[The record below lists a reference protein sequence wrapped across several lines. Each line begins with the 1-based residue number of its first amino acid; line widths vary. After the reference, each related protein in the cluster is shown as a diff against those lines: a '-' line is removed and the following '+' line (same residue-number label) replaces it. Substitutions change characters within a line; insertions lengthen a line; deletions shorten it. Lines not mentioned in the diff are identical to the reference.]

1 MTVETGKT
9 RSGPPTPWTPRIT
22 AQLAILAAA
31 AFIYATAE
39 ILPVGALPAISQG
52 LDVSEALVGT
62 LLAWYAVVAAA
73 TTIPLVRWTA
83 HWPRRR
89 VLLITLICLTA
100 SQVISALAPTFAVL
114 AAGRALCAVTHGL
127 MWSVLAPIATRLVP
141 PSHSGRA
148 TTAIYVG
155 TSLALV
161 VGIPL
166 TSAMSLLWGWRPAV
180 VVITVAAASITVAAR
195 FALPAL
201 VLSNDQL
208 ALVGRHHY
216 RNRRLLGVSTVM
228 LIAVTGHF
236 ISYTFIAVIIEEV
249 VGVPGA
255 RLAWLLAAFGAAGLV
270 AMPMLARPLDHRPKA
285 VTGSCMAALSTAFV
299 VLAALSINGHHST
312 GTTVVAAAAIVL
324 WGAMAM
330 AVSPMLQSAAMR
342 TAPDD
347 PDGASGLYVT
357 AFQVG
362 ITGGS
367 LAGGLLFDKAGT
379 SAMLSASALLVGL
392 AAAGIAVSKRL
403 FVVP

>member
-1 MTVETGKT
+1 MTVETGKPRT
-9 RSGPPTPWTPRIT
+9 GPWTPRTT

-39 ILPVGALPAISQG
+39 ILPVGALPAISSG
-52 LDVSEALVGT
+52 LGVSEALVGT

-73 TTIPLVRWTA
+73 TTIPLVRRTA
-83 HWPRRR
+83 YWPRRR
-89 VLLITLICLTA
+89 VLVLTLVCLTA
-100 SQVISALAPTFAVL
+100 SQVISAMAPNFAVL
-114 AAGRALCAVTHGL
+114 AGGRALCAVTHGL

-166 TSAMSLLWGWRPAV
+166 TSAMSLLWGWRLAV
-180 VVITVAAASITVAAR
+180 VVITVAAAVITVAAR

-201 VLSNDQL
+201 VLSTDQL

-216 RNRRLLGVSTVM
+216 RNRRLLGVSAVM
-228 LIAVTGHF
+228 LVAVTGHF
-236 ISYTFIAVIIEEV
+236 VSYTFIAVIIEDV

-255 RLAWLLAAFGAAGLV
+255 PLAWLLAAFGAAGLV
-270 AMPMLARPLDHRPKA
+270 AMSMLARPLDHRPKA
-285 VTGSCMAALSTAFV
+285 ITGSCMAALSAAFV
-299 VLAALSINGHHST
+299 VLAALAIGGHHSA
-312 GTTVVAAAAIVL
+312 GTTLVGAAAIVL

-367 LAGGLLFDKAGT
+367 LAGGLLFEWAGT
-379 SAMLSASALLVGL
+379 SAMLSASALLVGV
-392 AAAGIAVSKRL
+392 AAAGIAASKRL
-403 FVVP
+403 FLVS